1 MNHNSP
7 QYPTS
12 PAYDRASPTP
22 SSPSSPAPSHDG
34 SYRSSKG
41 KRSTPAAR
49 LPESLLSSTIEFPK
63 PKPRR
68 KQPSE
73 LGSPGPMN
81 TDYHPGDISTEEGS
95 EEDEASKQAKEDP
108 LAAQVWRLYTKAKD
122 SLPNG
127 KRLENLTWRMMAM
140 TLHKKN
146 KEKEDKE
153 REEHAMDHQR
163 TVPSGQPRYVYG
175 LFFFVFEWYHHG
187 GGIRAGSS
195 WMSSTK

>member
-1 MNHNSP
+1 
-7 QYPTS
+7 
-12 PAYDRASPTP
+12 
-22 SSPSSPAPSHDG
+22 
-34 SYRSSKG
+34 
-41 KRSTPAAR
+41 
-49 LPESLLSSTIEFPK
+49 
-63 PKPRR
+63 
-68 KQPSE
+68 
-73 LGSPGPMN
+73 MN
-81 TDYHPGDISTEEGS
+81 TDFSHPQGDISTEEGS

-163 TVPSGQPRYVYG
+163 TPSGQPRYVYDHRR
-175 LFFFVFEWYHHG
+175 FSVAFY
-187 GGIRAGSS
+187 
-195 WMSSTK
+195 

>member
-7 QYPTS
+7 HYPTS
-12 PAYDRASPTP
+12 PSYDRASPTP

-34 SYRSSKG
+34 SYRSGSKS
-41 KRSTPAAR
+41 KKATTANR
-49 LPESLLSSTIEFPK
+49 LPESLLSSTIDFPK

-68 KQPSE
+68 KLPSE
-73 LGSPGPMN
+73 VGSPGPMG
-81 TDYHPGDISTEEGS
+81 TAEYPSAHHPMEDGSAEEGS
-95 EEDEASKQAKEDP
+95 EEDEASKQAKEDH
-108 LAAQVWRLYTKAKD
+108 LGAQVWRLYTKAKD

-153 REEHAMDHQR
+153 RSGHAMDLER
-163 TVPSGQPRYVYG
+163 PVPAGQPRYA
-175 LFFFVFEWYHHG
+175 LLE
-187 GGIRAGSS
+187 
-195 WMSSTK
+195 